1 MAEKRNEYPLV
12 FMSAAERR
20 AMQQAQL
27 SRRRFLVQSGVI
39 PAAVAAGAVGSPPP
53 LVGAQG
59 LPSGQVEVPEDWID
73 FPGVPETPMT
83 EPPEQFQALTADE
96 AAVVEALT
104 ARLLPGTPEDPG
116 AREAG
121 VVYYIDYLLSQNEGF
136 VEWVY
141 RAGPYAR
148 GYEGDEE
155 PEPEEGVIWVE
166 ADELLRYG
174 WQSALTPLS
183 IYQIGVAAI
192 EAYADEEFGSG
203 YVDLPEEDQDEVIWA
218 MLANDI
224 PQFEAFSSVS
234 FFHTLRLHTVEGMF
248 SDPSYGGNRNLAGWR
263 LVGFPGSQRA
273 YDPIEL
279 QTEQEPREPMTMHEL
294 PEFNPGRTEDGP
306 ILPVRGSDPE
316 DDTN

>member
-1 MAEKRNEYPLV
+1 MADKRNEHPLV

-27 SRRRFLVQSGVI
+27 SRRRFLAQSGVF
-39 PAAVAAGAVGSPPP
+39 PAAVAAGVAVNPT
-53 LVGAQG
+53 LGAASQG
-59 LPSGQVEVPEDWID
+59 LPSGTAEVPGDWPE

-83 EPPEQFQALTADE
+83 TPPDQFQALTADE

-141 RAGPYAR
+141 RAGPFAR

-155 PEPEEGVIWVE
+155 PEPEEGVVWVK

-174 WQSALTPLS
+174 YQAAFTPLS
-183 IYQIGVAAI
+183 TYQIGVAAI
-192 EAYADEEFGSG
+192 EEYANEEFGGG
-203 YVDLPEEDQDEVIWA
+203 YVDLSEEDQDQVIWA
-218 MLANDI
+218 MLEDSI
-224 PQFEAFSSVS
+224 PQFEAFSAVA

-248 SDPSYGGNRNLAGWR
+248 SDPGYGGNRNLAGWR

-279 QTEQEPREPMTMHEL
+279 QTEQEPREPMTMHDL

-306 ILPVRGSDPE
+306 ILPVRGTDPG